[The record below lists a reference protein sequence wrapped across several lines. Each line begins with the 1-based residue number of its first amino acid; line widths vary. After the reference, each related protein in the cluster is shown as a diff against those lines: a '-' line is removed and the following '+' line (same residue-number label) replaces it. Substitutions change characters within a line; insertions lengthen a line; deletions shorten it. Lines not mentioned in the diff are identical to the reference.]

1 MTQGHVD
8 RSLLRIVEDAERT
21 LNRWKYAVAENG
33 GLWIRPSGPRLNTKE
48 LGGFLRLLTDVFAED
63 PPTEIVFNMSAVKYL
78 GPNWTLALAL
88 FIDFAQRLN
97 VPCHIDGIHGQ
108 PAAVA
113 NLYNRSPQVRA
124 LVNSACDGALL
135 ESARQSA

>member
-1 MTQGHVD
+1 MMRRDVD
-8 RSLLRIVEDAERT
+8 RNLLRIVQDAERT
-21 LNRWKYAVAENG
+21 LNRWKYAVDENG
-33 GLWIRPSGPRLNTKE
+33 GLWIRPAGPRLNTNE
-48 LGGFLRLLTDVFAED
+48 LGSFLRLLTDVFAED
-63 PPTEIVFNMSAVKYL
+63 PPTEVVFNMSAVKYL

-97 VPCHIDGIHGQ
+97 VPCHIDGVEGQ

-124 LVNSACDGALL
+124 LVSACDGALL
-135 ESARQSA
+135 DSARQSA